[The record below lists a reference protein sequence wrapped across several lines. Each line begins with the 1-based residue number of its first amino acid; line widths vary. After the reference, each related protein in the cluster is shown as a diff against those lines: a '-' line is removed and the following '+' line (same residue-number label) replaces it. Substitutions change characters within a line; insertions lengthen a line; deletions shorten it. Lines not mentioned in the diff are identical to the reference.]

1 MVPGCHITVSLS
13 NYLCLHL
20 CHYLDQK
27 PEEAQNE
34 DGEEDDGSAE
44 TTKPGRAGG
53 LDPNCTCCPGQ
64 LGLCFGTPHTW
75 GELAGKVD

>member
-1 MVPGCHITVSLS
+1 MPGCHFTVSLS
-13 NYLCLHL
+13 NYLCFHL

-44 TTKPGRAGG
+44 TAEPGRAEV
-53 LDPNCTCCPGQ
+53 LDPNWTFRLGQ
-64 LGLCFGTPHTW
+64 LGFHFGTHHTR
-75 GELAGKVD
+75 GEPAEKVD

>member
-1 MVPGCHITVSLS
+1 MPGCHFTVSLS

-44 TTKPGRAGG
+44 TAEPGRAGG
-53 LDPNCTCCPGQ
+53 LDPDCTFRFGQ
-64 LGLCFGTPHTW
+64 LCLCFGTPHTR
-75 GELAGKVD
+75 GEPAEKVD